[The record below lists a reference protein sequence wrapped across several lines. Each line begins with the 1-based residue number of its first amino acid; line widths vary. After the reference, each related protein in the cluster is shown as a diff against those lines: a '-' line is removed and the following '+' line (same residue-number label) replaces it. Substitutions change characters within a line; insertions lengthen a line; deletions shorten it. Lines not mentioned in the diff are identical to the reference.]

1 MGVTHEERAEQGD
14 RADHQGGDAEARR
27 PLALERG
34 QIARAEQAQ
43 QADQASPSP
52 NRLPTRRSGHCR
64 PRREAPAA
72 RPAGASRSA
81 FRLLPPA

>member
-43 QADQASPSP
+43 QADQSEPEPEQAADQAQRP
-52 NRLPTRRSGHCR
+52 LPAT
-64 PRREAPAA
+64 PEAPAA